1 MGLKLRKEVDECNI
15 YLFLLSEVCNVLFRV
30 VALYAALY
38 AWCVVMLV
46 ASVYF
51 FFWCSCRLSCVR
63 LVEGAFA

>member
-1 MGLKLRKEVDECNI
+1 
-15 YLFLLSEVCNVLFRV
+15 VLFRV

-51 FFWCSCRLSCVR
+51 FF
-63 LVEGAFA
+63 LVFMQAFMCEVG

>member
-1 MGLKLRKEVDECNI
+1 MNVIFNYFCYQKCV
-15 YLFLLSEVCNVLFRV
+15 NVLFRV